1 MKPPSGLEEAID
13 GGLALMAA
21 TGGGSTRD
29 ATDAHAA
36 KASLE
41 LRLQAAQDVEQHA
54 AAGRRGSAAEAS
66 ASVADVL
73 QAYLTLVGCGK
84 TGNAFFAMPV

>member
-54 AAGRRGSAAEAS
+54 AAGRRGSA
-66 ASVADVL
+66 SVADVL

>member
-1 MKPPSGLEEAID
+1 MD
-13 GGLALMAA
+13 GVVDVAEG
-21 TGGGSTRD
+21 
-29 ATDAHAA
+29 AHAGRGRA
-36 KASLE
+36 LGPGVE
-41 LRLQAAQDVEQHA
+41 AAQDVEQHA